1 MKSNV
6 LRGLALVAALCLGV
20 LTQVGFAQA
29 ASMDAMLKDTGYGYN
44 THNATTWSIDLN
56 RKHLGKTKVILSTG
70 SDILVTFVIVAKKA
84 AIQKTPQMMDALLTA
99 NHDYDYTKIGLDKDG
114 DMFVR
119 IDMPLRSVD
128 SKELKSI
135 IDQVANAS
143 DEVYAKVARWV
154 GTRSSSSA
162 GQGNSSNAGS
172 APSKSR

>member
-1 MKSNV
+1 MKSTV
-6 LRGLALVAALCLGV
+6 LRGLALAAALSLVV
-20 LTQVGFAQA
+20 LMHVGSAQA
-29 ASMDAMLKDTGYGYN
+29 TSMEAMLNETGYTYK

-56 RKHLGKTKVILSTG
+56 RKNLGKTKVILSTG
-70 SDILVTFVIVAKKA
+70 SDLLVTFVIVAKKA

-119 IDMPLRSVD
+119 IDMPLRTLD
-128 SKELKSI
+128 AAELKSI

-143 DEVYAKVARWV
+143 DEVYAKVGRWV
-154 GTRSSSSA
+154 GQRSSST
-162 GQGNSSNAGS
+162 GQGNTSAGS

>member
-1 MKSNV
+1 MRLNG
-6 LRGLALVAALCLGV
+6 LRGFALLVALWIGSLSQPAA
-20 LTQVGFAQA
+20 AQ
-29 ASMDAMLKDTGYGYN
+29 SVDMDAMLKETGYTYT

-56 RKHLGKTKVILSTG
+56 RQHLGKTKVILSTG

-84 AIQKTPQMMDALLTA
+84 AIQKTPQMMDALLIA

-128 SKELKSI
+128 AAELKSI

-143 DEVYAKVARWV
+143 DEVYVKVATWIR
-154 GTRSSSSA
+154 
-162 GQGNSSNAGS
+162 
-172 APSKSR
+172 K

>member
-56 RKHLGKTKVILSTG
+56 RKHLGKTRVILSTG
-70 SDILVTFVIVAKKA
+70 GDILVTFVIVAKKA

-99 NHDYDYTKIGLDKDG
+99 NHDYDYTKVGLDKDG

-119 IDMPLRSVD
+119 IDMPLRTVD
-128 SKELKSI
+128 AAELKSI

-143 DEVYAKVARWV
+143 DEVYVKVSSWV
-154 GTRSSSSA
+154 GRRSTSV
-162 GQGNSSNAGS
+162 GQGNSTNAGS
-172 APSKSR
+172 APPRSR

>member
-1 MKSNV
+1 MRLNA
-6 LRGLALVAALCLGV
+6 LRGLALAAALCLGV
-20 LTQVGFAQA
+20 LVQVGSAQA
-29 ASMDAMLKDTGYGYN
+29 DSMDAMLKQTGYGYT

-84 AIQKTPQMMDALLTA
+84 AIQKTPQMMDTLLTA

-128 SKELKSI
+128 AAELKSI
-135 IDQVANAS
+135 VNQVANAS
-143 DEVYAKVARWV
+143 DEVYAKVGRWV
-154 GTRSSSSA
+154 GQRSSSAVPRNSPTASSA
-162 GQGNSSNAGS
+162 
-172 APSKSR
+172 SK